1 MYSFTGE
8 FCHEHRFTMRWSRAV
23 WFIVWVTLAFLIY
36 EVARATVLWAWAWA
50 WFMRRREGRIRLPL
64 GDDDGLGLG

>member
-8 FCHEHRFTMRWSRAV
+8 FCHERRFAVRWARGV

-36 EVARATVLWAWAWA
+36 EVVRAGVVWLWAE
-50 WFMRRREGRIRLPL
+50 FIRRREGRIRLPL
-64 GDDDGLGLG
+64 DDRDALGLT

>member
-8 FCHEHRFTMRWSRAV
+8 FCHEHRLTIRWSRGI
-23 WFIVWVTLAFLIY
+23 WFIVWVTLAFLTY
-36 EVARATVLWAWAWA
+36 EVARAIVLWAWA

-64 GDDDGLGLG
+64 GDDDGLGLQ

>member
-1 MYSFTGE
+1 
-8 FCHEHRFTMRWSRAV
+8 MRWSRAV

-36 EVARATVLWAWAWA
+36 EVARATVLWAWAW
-50 WFMRRREGRIRLPL
+50 FMRRREGRIRLPL